1 MKYVIIGSSAAG
13 IHAIRELKTVDP
25 DSRIVLVSKDDTIY
39 SRCIL
44 HHYLSGIRT
53 VDQLCFVEPDF
64 IERYQVE
71 WKKGVS
77 CIRVLPE
84 KKLISLS
91 DGSTESYDKLL
102 IAAGSHTFIPPV
114 TNLKEAKNVCGFR
127 NLEDIEVLKQVAKT
141 RRNIVV
147 MGSGLIGMDC
157 ACGFLN
163 MGVKVTLVE
172 MTGWLLSRQ
181 LDARAARPYQEL
193 FEEKGVGQYYG
204 VGIREAV
211 LNEDQEITELLL
223 TDGRKLPCD
232 YLVVT
237 AGVRPNIE
245 FLEGS
250 GIQTDRFGLTYDET
264 GRTSDE
270 HIYGAGDISGKSP
283 IWPIAVKEGIVAADN
298 MAGFPGRMTDFF
310 ASKSTMNFMGIAS
323 MSLGEVNPPDD
334 SYSVEIRDTGDT
346 YKKIV
351 HKDGKITGALLQGD
365 LAYGGVLQQLI
376 SRKIDVRRVK
386 KPIFDV
392 DYSDFF
398 HTKDNFEYD
407 YE

>member
-64 IERYQVE
+64 IERYQAE

-84 KKLISLS
+84 KKLIALS

-298 MAGFPGRMTDFF
+298 MAGIPGRMTDFF